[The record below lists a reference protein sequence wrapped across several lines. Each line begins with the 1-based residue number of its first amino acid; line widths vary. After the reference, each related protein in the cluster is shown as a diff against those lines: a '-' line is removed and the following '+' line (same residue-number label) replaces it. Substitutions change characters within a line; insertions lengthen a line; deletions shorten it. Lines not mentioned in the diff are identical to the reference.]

1 MRNLMLA
8 AVVAVVACWGAAAA
22 IAAPTGNFNQGQPH
36 SCSFGGTNN
45 DADLQSESVT
55 CTGTISGLGNNPTP
69 VFVVLVGPAGCSNPG
84 NTDIPGQRRFVSGPF
99 TPDANGSVDY
109 LATGSVTCHGNQV
122 AFISSNL
129 TLEAYA
135 CTSGRPRFD
144 KTGAQTNSSCTLLD
158 TRTESVS
165 P

>member
-1 MRNLMLA
+1 MRRLILAVAVLA
-8 AVVAVVACWGAAAA
+8 AAFATVAV
-22 IAAPTGNFNQGQPH
+22 AAPTGNFNDGQPH
-36 SCSFGGTNN
+36 SCTYGGTST
-45 DADLQSESVT
+45 DSDLQNESVT
-55 CTGTISGLGNNPTP
+55 CTGTISGLGNNPIS
-69 VFVVLVGPAGCSNPG
+69 VFVVIVGPAGCSNPG
-84 NTDIPGQRRFVSGPF
+84 NTDIPGQRRFISGPF
-99 TPDANGSVDY
+99 TPDQNGSVDY
-109 LATGSVTCHGNQV
+109 TATGSVSCHGNQV
-122 AFISSNL
+122 AFISDTL